1 MLPAR
6 LAHNRVAVPLN
17 WRPSQILTKPQ
28 SQYPSCFSSFA
39 RTGGD
44 AFPVTS
50 SQLRVLDF
58 FCASERRRAPF
69 VLVASTAAFRR
80 LHGSARPAL
89 CWKGRSCTTLQ
100 HTLVPTSR
108 NMARPAARWRR
119 AGPRDAPGIQRGLE
133 TAPLAGSAAY
143 SEDGNANL
151 QRGFPTFRAHG
162 MPLPTQEDGS
172 SPDQDGVLRRSASGF
187 SSSPPC
193 SAGASAGNPRRAGSD
208 ATLAGFPAAPN
219 EGPSAADPQSATS
232 LLFGNRGL
240 EAFNKLTLD
249 DEYILHFY
257 GVRQTFMKPVVQEHC
272 ERAPGGGS
280 NGGFQHTLV
289 WNVRGREFRASGIG
303 RSKKDAK
310 KEAVKILLVQ
320 LGSLTSQE
328 YEQVTRVIF
337 NSLRGKL
344 NAKQRAI
351 PISRTKHSFEW
362 SFLLDGEP
370 TVIESTGTGSY
381 PSDAEIAAMQDM
393 YIRVQ
398 ELKDKG
404 VERRALLNA
413 EASKNRKMQPQEY
426 RSQITKPS
434 QLSKQT
440 AGEINMLHNTVTAQ
454 NQIKA
459 TETITEASDGH
470 RCALEWKWKSNDGRM
485 HSHVIVAFGATKAGA
500 RAQAAMQMMQ
510 AAGFMEHVDDRERHA
525 ALAVVNLVESKKDP
539 STYVESAC
547 RLIADTRGAVWR
559 LFLPVV
565 WRAAMAEGNR
575 TLVNALI
582 DQLKMQAAPRVSA
595 AEVPSGD
602 GQTSTSAADVAKI
615 SYDAPKVMPPDLWEQ
630 LLDECTVLAN
640 CEFGQ
645 SVLHELGGL
654 SLDSSWFPSTLAM
667 RYFHNYRL
675 MLALEWQAQVATNIS
690 DRRAFA
696 DLGEGKHV
704 LLTCKSVTFPI
715 FSFSTFL
722 REEER
727 IFLRSV
733 QFREDDIVLL
743 RPTDSHTFTEEQS
756 WQRCFVGVVTS
767 VKGDFSDSM
776 NVNIRVATAEV
787 KKYPEVFTS
796 SKFKLYYLTPA
807 VTHDRMVQ
815 ALRGLT
821 MSKHPAGKSPPPYV
835 FAPEIRYL
843 ILHTS
848 EPLAQQVSGR
858 GPVPQLSDTDPE
870 QYNPLHQLDE
880 LADGDSCKKQRV
892 QPSLLQHVSLQAR
905 RQTPSSS
912 RSAAEE
918 PFEAADCYELPT
930 GLPLNEAQRHAT
942 ISAMANRLTLVQGPP
957 GTGKTHVACAIID
970 AWQRIHPTKK
980 ILAVADSNV
989 AADNLMEGLSNR
1001 GIRSVRVGSGS
1012 ESDLKEESIQD
1023 LPRYRDFVRMRDKNT
1038 GEARSLRMLL
1048 VREAVRR
1055 YNVIIATC
1063 VGSGHEMF
1071 DEVTFE
1077 RVIIDECAQ
1086 SIEPSNLIPL
1096 GHGCRS
1102 VVLIGD
1108 HKQLPPTIVSR
1119 EASDRGLGV
1128 SLLERFVGS
1137 GIAPIHLLNE
1147 QRRMH
1152 PTIAQFPNMQFYQG
1166 KIFSRDVDDCNR
1178 PPVAGFLWPSP
1189 HSRVCLVD
1197 ISAGLANMEQSLGT
1211 SKYSIVEIDPI
1222 LAILRSVL
1230 QCGTIRPSE
1239 IGILTPYDAQKAR
1252 IRFALNDSFDK
1263 ALSYQIDVDS
1273 VDGFQGKEKDLIIF
1287 SAVRSNP
1294 RGEIGFLKDARRM
1307 NVMLTRARRGL
1318 IVVGD
1323 QLSLWAD
1330 TVNWRPWISWVGSQR
1345 SIIPVSRLNDY
1356 LEVATYNYNPLS
1368 SGVARVGSSGVGG
1381 AVGVAGATG
1390 GSAIKTAYMPQGFQ
1404 ADFGSGEVASR
1415 GEGGREAAPEPMH
1428 EEEEVPEDW
1437 EQHL

>member
-1 MLPAR
+1 MA
-6 LAHNRVAVPLN
+6 
-17 WRPSQILTKPQ
+17 KP
-28 SQYPSCFSSFA
+28 
-39 RTGGD
+39 
-44 AFPVTS
+44 V
-50 SQLRVLDF
+50 
-58 FCASERRRAPF
+58 
-69 VLVASTAAFRR
+69 
-80 LHGSARPAL
+80 
-89 CWKGRSCTTLQ
+89 
-100 HTLVPTSR
+100 
-108 NMARPAARWRR
+108 ARWRR
-119 AGPRDAPGIQRGLE
+119 SGPRDSIGIQRGAE
-133 TAPLAGSAAY
+133 ASAPPGSSTPSDNQEPNIPRTFSSFRTQGIA
-143 SEDGNANL
+143 STTQEPGTSPSREDGLLRAPS
-151 QRGFPTFRAHG
+151 GFGPAGFSTQSPSVGGSGGLPAHNIG
-162 MPLPTQEDGS
+162 ASDGS
-172 SPDQDGVLRRSASGF
+172 RGNFG
-187 SSSPPC
+187 PPV
-193 SAGASAGNPRRAGSD
+193 SHAPTGS
-208 ATLAGFPAAPN
+208 
-219 EGPSAADPQSATS
+219 DPQSAIS
-232 LLFGNRGL
+232 VLFGNRGL

-257 GVRQTFMKPVVQEHC
+257 GVRQTFMKPAVQEHC
-272 ERAPGGGS
+272 ERAPGGDS

-289 WNVRGREFRASGIG
+289 WNVRSREFRASGIG

-310 KEAVKILLVQ
+310 KEAVKVLLVQ
-320 LGSLTSQE
+320 LGPVTPHE

-337 NSLRGKL
+337 STLRGKL

-351 PISRTKHSFEW
+351 PISRMKHSFEW
-362 SFLLDGEP
+362 NFLLDGEP
-370 TVIESTGTGSY
+370 TIVESQGSGSF
-381 PSDAEIAAMQDM
+381 PAEAEIAAMQDM
-393 YIRVQ
+393 YIKVQ

-404 VERRALLNA
+404 LMRRAVLNA
-413 EASKNRKMQPQEY
+413 EASKNRKVQPQEH
-426 RSQITKPS
+426 RSQITRPS
-434 QLSKQT
+434 QLSKHT
-440 AGEINMLHNTVTAQ
+440 AGEINMLHNTVTSQ

-459 TETITEASDGH
+459 TETITEAPEGH

-485 HSHVIVAFGATKAGA
+485 HSHVIVAVGSTKAGA

-510 AAGFMEHVDDRERHA
+510 AAGFIEHVDDKDRQA
-525 ALAVVNLVESKKDP
+525 ALMVVNQVESKKDP
-539 STYVESAC
+539 SVYVESAC
-547 RLIADTRGAVWR
+547 RLIAETRGAVWR
-559 LFLPVV
+559 IFLPVV
-565 WRAAMAEGNR
+565 WRAAMAEGSR
-575 TLVNALI
+575 SLVNSLI
-582 DQLKMQAAPRVSA
+582 DQLKVQAAPRPVV
-595 AEVPSGD
+595 AEQTQSD
-602 GQTSTSAADVAKI
+602 GQSSSGPQEVVKA

-630 LLDECTVLAN
+630 LLDECTVLTN

-690 DRRAFA
+690 DQ
-696 DLGEGKHV
+696 
-704 LLTCKSVTFPI
+704 
-715 FSFSTFL
+715 
-722 REEER
+722 EER
-727 IFLRSV
+727 MFLRSV

-743 RPTDSHTFTEEQS
+743 RPADPHAFTEEES

-767 VKGDFSDSM
+767 VKGDFSESM
-776 NVNIRVATAEV
+776 NVNVRVATAEV
-787 KKYPEVFTS
+787 KKYPEVFTTN
-796 SKFKLYYLTPA
+796 KFKLYYLTPA

-843 ILHTS
+843 LLHTS
-848 EPLAQQVSGR
+848 EPQAQQVSGR

-892 QPSLLQHVSLQAR
+892 QPSLLQQVSLQAR

-912 RSAAEE
+912 RSAADEG
-918 PFEAADCYELPT
+918 YEMFGDGFRLPT
-930 GLPLNEAQRHAT
+930 GLPLNEAQRQAT
-942 ISAMANRLTLVQGPP
+942 ISAMTNRLTLVQGPP

-970 AWQRIHPTKK
+970 AWQRINPTKK

-1023 LPRYRDFVRMRDKNT
+1023 LPRYRDLLRMRDKNS

-1048 VREAVRR
+1048 VREAVRK

-1071 DEVTFE
+1071 DDVTFE

-1119 EASDRGLGV
+1119 EASDGGLGV

-1152 PTIAQFPNMQFYQG
+1152 PSIAHFPNMQFYQG

-1178 PPVAGFLWPSP
+1178 PPVAGFLWPSS
-1189 HSRVCLVD
+1189 HSRVCLID

-1211 SKYSIVEIDPI
+1211 SKYSLVEIDPI

-1263 ALSYQIDVDS
+1263 ALCYQIDVDS

-1294 RGEIGFLKDARRM
+1294 RGEIGFLKDARRL

-1318 IVVGD
+1318 LVVGD

-1345 SIIPVSRLNDY
+1345 SIVPISRLNDY
-1356 LEVATYNYNPLS
+1356 LEVPTYNYNPIA
-1368 SGVARVGSSGVGG
+1368 SGAARVGAS
-1381 AVGVAGATG
+1381 AVGTGSVTATSTG
-1390 GSAIKTAYMPQGFQ
+1390 GGAIKTAYMPQGFQ
-1404 ADFGSGEVASR
+1404 ADFGSGGMGVR
-1415 GEGGREAAPEPMH
+1415 GEGGRETAPEPMH

>member
-1 MLPAR
+1 MAR
-6 LAHNRVAVPLN
+6 PLSR
-17 WRPSQILTKPQ
+17 WRRSAPRDGAGG
-28 SQYPSCFSSFA
+28 SSSLSRSA
-39 RTGGD
+39 PPPD
-44 AFPVTS
+44 AATP
-50 SQLRVLDF
+50 
-58 FCASERRRAPF
+58 P
-69 VLVASTAAFRR
+69 ASTA
-80 LHGSARPAL
+80 
-89 CWKGRSCTTLQ
+89 
-100 HTLVPTSR
+100 
-108 NMARPAARWRR
+108 
-119 AGPRDAPGIQRGLE
+119 
-133 TAPLAGSAAY
+133 
-143 SEDGNANL
+143 
-151 QRGFPTFRAHG
+151 GF
-162 MPLPTQEDGS
+162 
-172 SPDQDGVLRRSASGF
+172 V
-187 SSSPPC
+187 SPP
-193 SAGASAGNPRRAGSD
+193 ANIHV
-208 ATLAGFPAAPN
+208 L
-219 EGPSAADPQSATS
+219 TS
-232 LLFGNRGL
+232 VLFGDRGL
-240 EAFNKLTLD
+240 EAFNRLTLD
-249 DEYILHFY
+249 DEFILHFY
-257 GVRQTFMKPVVQEHC
+257 GVRQTFSKPAVQEHC

-280 NGGFQHTLV
+280 NGGFLHTV
-289 WNVRGREFRASGIG
+289 MWTVRGREMKATGIG

-310 KEAVKILLVQ
+310 KEAVKSLLLQ
-320 LGSLTSQE
+320 LGAVAAQE
-328 YEQVTRVIF
+328 YEQMTRVIF
-337 NSLRGKL
+337 NTLRGKL
-344 NAKQRAI
+344 NAKQRVI
-351 PISRTKHSFEW
+351 PTSRPQHSFEW
-362 SFLLDGEP
+362 TFLMDGEMQ
-370 TVIESTGTGSY
+370 VVEATGSG
-381 PSDAEIAAMQDM
+381 SHAAEAEIAAMQDM

-398 ELKDKG
+398 ELKEKAAI
-404 VERRALLNA
+404 RRAVLNA
-413 EASKNRKMQPQEY
+413 EASKSRKQQQPQEH
-426 RSQITKPS
+426 RSPIARPS
-434 QLSKQT
+434 QLSKHT

-459 TETITEASDGH
+459 TETITEASEGH
-470 RCALEWKWKSNDGRM
+470 KCSLEWKWKSNDGRM
-485 HSHVIVAFGATKAGA
+485 HSHVIEAVGSTKAGA

-510 AAGFMEHVDDRERHA
+510 AAGFIEHVEDKDRQA
-525 ALAVVNLVESKKDP
+525 AMAVVALVENKKDLAL
-539 STYVESAC
+539 YVESAC
-547 RLIADTRGAVWR
+547 RLIAETRGAVWR

-575 TLVNALI
+575 SLVNVLI
-582 DQLKMQAAPRVSA
+582 DQLKMQAAPRSA
-595 AEVPSGD
+595 VAVAAQGEAAGQGPSGV
-602 GQTSTSAADVAKI
+602 STQEPVKS
-615 SYDAPKVMPPDLWEQ
+615 SYDAPKVMPPDLWET
-630 LLDECTVLAN
+630 LLDECTVLTN

-704 LLTCKSVTFPI
+704 VLTRKAATFPV

-743 RPTDSHTFTEEQS
+743 RPADTHTFTEEES

-796 SKFKLYYLTPA
+796 NKFKLYYLTPA

-843 ILHTS
+843 LLHTS
-848 EPLAQQVSGR
+848 EPVAEKVSGR
-858 GPVPQLSDTDPE
+858 GPVPQLSDTDPQ

-892 QPSLLQHVSLQAR
+892 QSSLLQQVAMQAR

-912 RSAAEE
+912 RSSMEDSHE
-918 PFEAADCYELPT
+918 MLADGFRLPT
-930 GLPLNEAQRHAT
+930 GLPLNEAQRQAT
-942 ISAMANRLTLVQGPP
+942 ISAMTNRLTLVQGPP

-970 AWQRIHPTKK
+970 AWQRLNPTKK

-1023 LPRYRDFVRMRDKNT
+1023 LPRYRDLLRMRDKNS

-1048 VREAVRR
+1048 VREAVRK
-1055 YNVIIATC
+1055 YSVIIATC

-1071 DEVTFE
+1071 DDVTFE

-1119 EASDRGLGV
+1119 EASDGGLGV

-1152 PTIAQFPNMQFYQG
+1152 PSIAHFPNMQFYQG

-1189 HSRVCLVD
+1189 HSRVCLID
-1197 ISAGLANMEQSLGT
+1197 ISSGLANMELSLGT
-1211 SKYSIVEIDPI
+1211 SKYSLVEIDPI

-1294 RGEIGFLKDARRM
+1294 RGEIGFLKDARRL

-1318 IVVGD
+1318 LVVGD

-1356 LEVATYNYNPLS
+1356 LEVPTYNFNPVS
-1368 SGVARVGSSGVGG
+1368 TSGPRVGATAGVSVG
-1381 AVGVAGATG
+1381 AVATTSGATALK
-1390 GSAIKTAYMPQGFQ
+1390 SAYMPQGFQ
-1404 ADFGSGEVASR
+1404 ADFGSGGMSAR
-1415 GEGGREAAPEPMH
+1415 GEDGRDAAPEPMH

>member
-1 MLPAR
+1 
-6 LAHNRVAVPLN
+6 
-17 WRPSQILTKPQ
+17 
-28 SQYPSCFSSFA
+28 
-39 RTGGD
+39 
-44 AFPVTS
+44 
-50 SQLRVLDF
+50 
-58 FCASERRRAPF
+58 
-69 VLVASTAAFRR
+69 
-80 LHGSARPAL
+80 
-89 CWKGRSCTTLQ
+89 
-100 HTLVPTSR
+100 
-108 NMARPAARWRR
+108 MARPAAQWRR
-119 AGPRDAPGIQRGLE
+119 SGPRDVAGFQAGPDASSAPG
-133 TAPLAGSAAY
+133 TAY
-143 SEDGNANL
+143 SSDSMA
-151 QRGFPTFRAHG
+151 
-162 MPLPTQEDGS
+162 
-172 SPDQDGVLRRSASGF
+172 PDLSRRF
-187 SSSPPC
+187 SSFRSRGMNSFSKEP
-193 SAGASAGNPRRAGSD
+193 GASAPDMDGGRHRGLSGRSSPSPSSAVPPVGAS
-208 ATLAGFPAAPN
+208 AAP
-219 EGPSAADPQSATS
+219 GQATDGALSGSVPLDRGVSSGKRDPQSPTF
-232 LLFGNRGL
+232 LLFGDRGL
-240 EAFNKLTLD
+240 EAFNALTLD

-257 GVRQTFMKPVVQEHC
+257 GVRQTFMKPAVQEHC

-280 NGGFQHTLV
+280 NGGFLHTLV
-289 WNVRGREFRASGIG
+289 WNVRGREFRASGVG

-320 LGSLTSQE
+320 LGPVSPQE

-337 NSLRGKL
+337 HTLRGKL
-344 NAKQRAI
+344 SAKQKSF
-351 PISRTKHSFEW
+351 PISRIKHSFEW
-362 SFLLDGEP
+362 SLLLDGEP
-370 TVIESTGTGSY
+370 TVVESTGTGSC
-381 PSDAEIAAMQDM
+381 PAEAEIAAMQDM

-398 ELKDKG
+398 TLKEKG
-404 VERRALLNA
+404 LERRAMLNV
-413 EASKNRKMQPQEY
+413 EASRNRKQQPQEY
-426 RSQITKPS
+426 RAPLLKPS

-440 AGEINMLHNTVTAQ
+440 ASEINMLHNAVTAR

-459 TETITEASDGH
+459 TETITEAPEGH
-470 RCALEWKWKSNDGRM
+470 RCSLEWKWKSNDGRM
-485 HSHVIVAFGATKAGA
+485 HSHVIVAVGSTKAGA

-510 AAGFMEHVDDRERHA
+510 AAGFMEHVDDNDRQA
-525 ALAVVNLVESKKDP
+525 AHAVVSLVESKREA
-539 STYVESAC
+539 SVYVESAC
-547 RLIADTRGAVWR
+547 RLISETRGAVWR

-575 TLVNALI
+575 SLVNALI
-582 DQLKMQAAPRVSA
+582 DQLKLQSAPRPAASEHVKSQGQAAVATGESIK
-595 AEVPSGD
+595 
-602 GQTSTSAADVAKI
+602 TSN
-615 SYDAPKVMPPDLWEQ
+615 DAPKVMPPDLWEQ

-667 RYFHNYRL
+667 QL

-704 LLTCKSVTFPI
+704 LLTCKSVAFPI

-727 IFLRSV
+727 IFLRGV

-743 RPTDSHTFTEEQS
+743 RPADSHSFTEEES

-767 VKGDFSDSM
+767 VKGDFSEFM

-787 KKYPEVFTS
+787 KKYPEVFNA

-821 MSKHPAGKSPPPYV
+821 MSKHPAGKPPPPYV

-848 EPLAQQVSGR
+848 EPLAEQVASR

-892 QPSLLQHVSLQAR
+892 QPTLLQQVSLQAR

-912 RSAAEE
+912 RSALDE
-918 PFEAADCYELPT
+918 PYEMLPDGYRLPT
-930 GLPLNEAQRHAT
+930 DLKLNEAQRQAT
-942 ISAMANRLTLVQGPP
+942 ISAMTNRLTLVQGPP

-970 AWQRIHPTKK
+970 AWRRLNPTKK

-989 AADNLMEGLSNR
+989 AADNLMEGLSLR
-1001 GIRSVRVGSGS
+1001 GIRTVRFGSGS

-1023 LPRYRDFVRMRDKNT
+1023 LPRYSEYLRLRETKPA
-1038 GEARSLRMLL
+1038 EARSLRMMLYK
-1048 VREAVRR
+1048 EAVRR
-1055 YNVIIATC
+1055 NSVIIATC

-1071 DEVTFE
+1071 DEVVFE

-1086 SIEPSNLIPL
+1086 SI
-1096 GHGCRS
+1096 

-1137 GIAPIHLLNE
+1137 GIASIHLLNE

-1152 PTIAQFPNMQFYQG
+1152 PTIALFPNMQFYQG

-1189 HSRVCLVD
+1189 HSRVCLID

-1211 SKYSIVEIDPI
+1211 SKEIDPI

-1230 QCGTIRPSE
+1230 QCGTIRPAE

-1252 IRFALNDSFDK
+1252 IRFALNDAFDK

-1307 NVMLTRARRGL
+1307 NVMLTRARRGVL
-1318 IVVGD
+1318 VVGD
-1323 QLSLWAD
+1323 QMSLWAD

-1356 LEVATYNYNPLS
+1356 LEVPTYSYNPVTTGVTRA
-1368 SGVARVGSSGVGG
+1368 SGSLAVGG
-1381 AVGVAGATG
+1381 GVTAGNG
-1390 GSAIKTAYMPQGFQ
+1390 GGGAMKSAYMPQGFQ
-1404 ADFGSGEVASR
+1404 ADFGSGGSTSR
-1415 GEGGREAAPEPMH
+1415 DEAREALPEPMH